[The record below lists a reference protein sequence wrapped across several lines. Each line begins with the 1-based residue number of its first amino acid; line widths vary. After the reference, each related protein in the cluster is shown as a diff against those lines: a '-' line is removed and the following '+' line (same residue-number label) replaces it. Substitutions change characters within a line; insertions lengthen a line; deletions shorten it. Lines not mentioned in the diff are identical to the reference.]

1 MISIVFLI
9 NLSEVRSQVLLD
21 LLSVVKFVSTSRNEE
36 VMHDLCLL
44 PTKGSILHQDYVSN
58 TIRVP
63 FAVFELCADSF
74 PYLFPQF
81 IA

>member
-1 MISIVFLI
+1 MISIVLAV
-9 NLSEVRSQVLLD
+9 NLPEVRSQVLLD

-44 PTKGSILHQDYVSN
+44 PIKGSILHQDYVSS

-63 FAVFELCADSF
+63 FAVLELCTD
-74 PYLFPQF
+74 
-81 IA
+81 